1 MESHGATGSL
11 SITENY
17 ICACIKVTHADLVAA
32 LARHEVRTLKD
43 LCRYTGAG
51 DACMA
56 CHRRLRS
63 YVGVEA
69 QASARDASTSAGQ

>member
-1 MESHGATGSL
+1 MEREGATTSL
-11 SITENY
+11 NSTDNY
-17 ICACIKVTHADLVAA
+17 VCACLKVTHADLLAA
-32 LARHEVRTLKD
+32 VTRHEVRTFKD

-51 DACMA
+51 DGCMA

-69 QASARDASTSAGQ
+69 HAQPRDACESGGQ